1 MKIARSLAAIAA
13 FACLPTSLVYA
24 ETDPEDAVIVTATR
38 TAVTADEALAAV
50 TVINREDIERSQ
62 AKTAIELLTGIA
74 GLDSNVSG
82 GYGKVTDFFL
92 RGANS
97 DHVLVLMDGMRIG
110 SATLGTVS
118 WQYLPIEQIDRIE
131 IVRGPRSS
139 LYGAD
144 AIGGVVQ
151 IFTRK
156 GKEGMTAGAAAGY
169 GTYDSREYTANV
181 SGASGGSHYSLA
193 AGRFQTDGINAR
205 KPAPEFSGGPLYSEP
220 DADGYRN
227 DSFSARVGHRF
238 AGGTEIEARL
248 LHAQGRTEYDGSFS
262 NETDFIQNA
271 VSSELR
277 FAPMNEW
284 NIRLQAARSRDE
296 TDDFLNGVY
305 VSTFNTN
312 RRLQSW
318 QNDVTLAP
326 RQLLTLGAD
335 WQTDLVESSTTFNAT
350 SRDNTGYFAQHQ
362 AGFGRHDLL
371 VGLRRDD
378 NEAFGAHDTGN
389 LAWGYA
395 IQGERLRLVA
405 SYGTAFKAPTFNQLY
420 DPFVGNPAIRPEK
433 SESIELALRGKEEWG
448 KWDVRAYRT
457 DVDDLIIFQ
466 PPTYQAANI
475 NRARIRGLETEISTR
490 TGWGELALN
499 ATLLDPRDVETDKL
513 LPRRARRSLRLDAD
527 RAFGPLRLGAEWLV
541 QGHRYDDPANTVR
554 MGGYGLANLR
564 AQYDLGKYWFLRARA
579 DNILDK
585 EYETAATYNSLGRR
599 YFVTLG
605 YQAR

>member
-1 MKIARSLAAIAA
+1 MKNLRCLTAVPAV
-13 FACLPTSLVYA
+13 ACLLATPAQA
-24 ETDPEDAVIVTATR
+24 EPDSQDAVIVTATR
-38 TAVTADEALAAV
+38 TAVTANETLAAV

-92 RGANS
+92 RGTNS
-97 DHVLVLMDGMRIG
+97 DHVLVLVDGVRIG

-118 WQYLPIEQIDRIE
+118 WQYLPVEQIDRIE

-151 IFTRK
+151 IFTRR
-156 GKEGMTAGAAAGY
+156 GKDGISAGAAAGY

-181 SGASGGSHYSLA
+181 SGANGGSHYSLVA
-193 AGRFQTDGINAR
+193 SRFQTDGINTQPVSVAN
-205 KPAPEFSGGPLYSEP
+205 EP
-220 DADGYRN
+220 DTDGYRN
-227 DSFSARVGHRF
+227 DSFSTRVGHRF
-238 AGGTEIEARL
+238 AGGAEIEARL
-248 LHAQGRTEYDGSFS
+248 MHAQGSTEYDGSFS
-262 NETDFIQNA
+262 NETDFIQNTVGA
-271 VSSELR
+271 EWR
-277 FAPMNEW
+277 FAPTSAW
-284 NIRLQAARSRDE
+284 NVKLQAARSRDE

-326 RQLLTLGAD
+326 KQLLTLGAD
-335 WQTDLVESSTTFNAT
+335 WQTDLVESSTAFNAT

-378 NEAFGAHDTGN
+378 NEAFGTRDTGN

-395 IQGERLRLVA
+395 LQGERLRLVA

-433 SESIELALRGKEEWG
+433 SESVELALRGKQEWG
-448 KWDVRAYRT
+448 KWDVRVYRT

-466 PPTYQAANI
+466 PPTYQAINI
-475 NRARIRGLETEISTR
+475 NRARIRGLETEVSTK
-490 TGWGELALN
+490 TGWGEVALN

-527 RAFGPLRLGAEWLV
+527 RAFGPLRLGAEWLA
-541 QGHRYDDPANTVR
+541 QGRRYDDPANTVR
-554 MGGYGLANLR
+554 MGGYGLVNLR
-564 AQYDLGKYWFLRARA
+564 ARYDLGKYWSLRARA
-579 DNILDK
+579 DNIFDK

-605 YQAR
+605 YQGS